1 MSTLMREI
9 DNSDSH
15 EFIDIDANLD
25 TEDGN
30 PDNVLLDNFQNESQ
44 NSDDEE
50 HETEI
55 PKIDDYEKR
64 IVSYKDSLLEIKK
77 LKQFCSEKTI
87 YKRMVCLVSYHYI
100 LKQNWGVI
108 HSSKL
113 PF

>member
-9 DNSDSH
+9 DNSDLH

-30 PDNVLLDNFQNESQ
+30 PDNILLDNFQNESQ
-44 NSDDEE
+44 NSDDAE

-64 IVSYKDSLLEIKK
+64 IVSYSLLE
-77 LKQFCSEKTI
+77 
-87 YKRMVCLVSYHYI
+87 
-100 LKQNWGVI
+100 
-108 HSSKL
+108 
-113 PF
+113 